1 MYHDLHGA
9 GLDTLAAA
17 NTLLLVD
24 HEHTGLGILGDCIM
38 LAGAHALATLNA
50 NIGLC
55 LTILANDNTNAGQI
69 LVKLL
74 IEGFG
79 TGLNT
84 LQASHALLVLL
95 NRKLLHTKGFSFM
108 RYFTKLLYSEMEKKQ
123 P

>member
-1 MYHDLHGA
+1 MYHNLHGA
-9 GLDTLAAA
+9 DFHARAALAAQRR
-17 NTLLLVD
+17 VD
-24 HEHTGLGILGDCIM
+24 QINAGLGVLGDGTM
-38 LAGAHALATLNA
+38 LAGAHARATLNA

-95 NRKLLHTKGFSFM
+95 NSKLLHTNGFSFM
-108 RYFTKLLYSEMEKKQ
+108 RYFTKLLSSEMEKKQ